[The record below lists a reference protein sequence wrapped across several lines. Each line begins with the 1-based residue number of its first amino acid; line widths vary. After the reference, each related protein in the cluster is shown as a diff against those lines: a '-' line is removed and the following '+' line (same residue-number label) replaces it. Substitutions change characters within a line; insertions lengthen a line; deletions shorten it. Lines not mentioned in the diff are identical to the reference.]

1 MLWQETSVDLNSNGT
16 NVAID
21 GLWFEQQLIQTKKPL
36 PAPHSACYELYSD
49 EDGPA
54 PGERFRDMLSNRNR
68 YFYLHWPAELCLPGF
83 KYGLDVEDDRTP
95 SFNDAFLL
103 IAPSAIS
110 KRIV

>member
-1 MLWQETSVDLNSNGT
+1 MLWQEIPVASNSNDTSVAN
-16 NVAID
+16 D
-21 GLWFEQQLIQTKKPL
+21 GFWFEQQLIETKKPL
-36 PAPHSACYELYSD
+36 PAPRIVCNELYSGG
-49 EDGPA
+49 DGPKA
-54 PGERFRDMLSNRNR
+54 GERFRDMLSNRNR
-68 YFYLHWPAELCLPGF
+68 YYYLHWPAELCLPGF